1 MQEIIDD
8 ILRFSFEFSWLKLFG
23 SLWVF
28 VASFVVVFRI
38 QRYAET
44 SNKADTKATAES
56 KKIQQSAESKEK
68 TTESSTPTTSK
79 SQKFEAV
86 FLAWVG
92 AFALILFIFQAQLL
106 FRSIPPFEIIM
117 DFLNTI
123 MFELGFEQDI
133 LKVIAFVLKVGN
145 VYMHIMFLIMLAVV
159 VLMVYFFIRVVL
171 GRQPKIQAG
180 FFEHQDLAKNKIFW
194 LYVVFGVMLFLLFCA
209 SFNLF
214 EIVFCALRPE
224 ILEPISWAEENPSAY
239 SMLHPYGSI
248 VFDKWNQKH
257 FNSLNYLVYALISI
271 TLSMSLALIVLV
283 SFIVKSIK
291 LSRHS
296 IDSLAKTLQATEI
309 KTPKK
314 LYEQRLLNIIEEM
327 ALASTMPMPRVFV
340 MKDEDGI
347 NAACSGE
354 RFGKA
359 DERIAIFV
367 TKGAITKLNRE
378 ELQGVIGHEFSH
390 AFHHDVALNLRLF
403 SIVFA
408 FSCVGLVGNIIL
420 RSIGNSSSSRNS
432 KDSGGKGVAAVAAIA
447 FIFIVVGYLGSL
459 FSAIIQA
466 AIARQKEFLADASSA
481 QYTRNPS
488 CLVSALEKIA
498 SLQNE
503 QTTKESISTLNN
515 QTAKPC
521 AHMFFL
527 RAFKGVFATHPPLHK
542 RIESLKKM

>member
-8 ILRFSFEFSWLKLFG
+8 ILRFSLEFSWLKLFG

-44 SNKADTKATAES
+44 SNKADTKAT
-56 KKIQQSAESKEK
+56 
-68 TTESSTPTTSK
+68 SK

-106 FRSIPPFEIIM
+106 FRSISPFEIIM

-133 LKVIAFVLKVGN
+133 LKVIALVLEVGN

-354 RFGKA
+354 KFGKA

-408 FSCVGLVGNIIL
+408 FSCVGLVGDIIL

-432 KDSGGKGVAAVAAIA
+432 KDSGGKGVAVIAAIA
-447 FIFIVVGYLGSL
+447 LIFIVVGYLGSL

-503 QTTKESISTLNN
+503 QTTKEPISTLNN